1 MLLQIMTLVLCRTA
15 GFVEQTAV
23 RLGLKTPTI
32 SLEQMSLRQS
42 RRMANLV
49 SHMVCGVLLILTTNY
64 LNPSLAIAELNH
76 VPADNKTCYFPAC
89 STCIHQLK
97 GYALT
102 LLWNYQWPLYFQGR
116 CIGVCIGCILGMWP
130 LLFYIKEKETV
141 EEPESK
147 TSESSTLN

>member
-1 MLLQIMTLVLCRTA
+1 MTLVLCRTA

-49 SHMVCGVLLILTTNY
+49 SRRVCCVLLILTTNY
-64 LNPSLAIAELNH
+64 INPSLAMAELNH
-76 VPADNKTCYFPAC
+76 VTADNTTYYFPVC
-89 STCIHQLK
+89 GTCIHPLK

-102 LLWNYQWPLYFQGR
+102 LL
-116 CIGVCIGCILGMWP
+116 
-130 LLFYIKEKETV
+130 
-141 EEPESK
+141 
-147 TSESSTLN
+147 